1 MTEAIPLLARQPIF
15 DGNMQVVAYELLCR
29 NSDLKFIASSD
40 GDAASSQVLL
50 NAFTELSIEQ
60 VVGTHKAFVNFT
72 RTLLS
77 SPPPFNRQKLV
88 IEVLEGQRVDASML
102 HSLKQL
108 REQGYTIALDDFE
121 LDENSENLVAYA
133 DIIKLDVLS
142 LSPEKLQYHINYL
155 KPFGVTLI
163 AEKVETYEMFEQCKA
178 LGFDLFQGYFLAKPR
193 VITGRKI
200 SENKQS
206 VLQLLS
212 TLHDQDAPIEKIE
225 RMIAR
230 DTLLSFKLLRLVN
243 SAAFGLSRNV
253 ESLRQAIM
261 LLGLNKLRNWVNLL
275 ALSNLSGKPHEL
287 SVAALTRAR
296 MCEMIATKMNQ
307 RNRPDAYFTV
317 GLLSTLDAFLD
328 SPLEELLSN
337 LSLSETLNNAMLT
350 HAGPEGMVLRVVQAH
365 EQGHWQDIDWKQL
378 EDFGLTPDLI
388 AEIYVDSLH
397 WVAETMNTLGL
408 APSGKQ

>member
-1 MTEAIPLLARQPIF
+1 MSETIPLLARQPIF
-15 DGNMQVVAYELLCR
+15 DGNMKVVAYELLCR
-29 NSDLKFIASSD
+29 NSELKFIASTD

-50 NAFTELSIEQ
+50 NAFTELSIEE

-72 RTLLS
+72 RALLN
-77 SPPPFNRQKLV
+77 SPPPFSRQKLV
-88 IEVLEGQRVDASML
+88 IEVLEGQQIDAAML
-102 HSLKQL
+102 FSLKQL

-121 LDENSENLVAYA
+121 LSADTESLVPYA
-133 DIIKLDVLS
+133 DIVKLDVLA
-142 LSPEKLQYHINYL
+142 LSPEQLAQHVNHL
-155 KPFGVTLI
+155 KTFGVTLI
-163 AEKVETYEMFEQCKA
+163 AEKVETYDMFEKCKA
-178 LGFDLFQGYFLAKPR
+178 MGFDLFQGYFLAKPR
-193 VITGRKI
+193 VISGRKV

-212 TLHDQDAPIEKIE
+212 ALHDPNAPIDKIE

-287 SVAALTRAR
+287 SITALTRAR
-296 MCEMIATKMNQ
+296 MCEMIATKINQ
-307 RNRPDAYFTV
+307 RSRPDSFFTV

-328 SPLEELLSN
+328 APLEELLRN
-337 LSLSETLNNAMLT
+337 LSLSEPLNQAMLKHT
-350 HAGPEGMVLRVVQAH
+350 GPEGMVLEIVQMH
-365 EQGHWQDIDWKQL
+365 EQGHWQEINWDHLAAQGI
-378 EDFGLTPDLI
+378 TPENL
-388 AEIYVDSLH
+388 AEIYIDALR
-397 WVAETMNTLGL
+397 WVAETMSTLGVS
-408 APSGKQ
+408 ANSK

>member
-1 MTEAIPLLARQPIF
+1 MTNMTPLLARQPIF
-15 DGNMQVVAYELLCR
+15 DGNMRVIAYELLCR
-29 NSDLKFIASSD
+29 NNDLKFIASTD

-60 VVGTHKAFVNFT
+60 VVGKHKAFVNFT
-72 RTLLS
+72 RTLLH

-88 IEVLEGQRVDASML
+88 IEVLEGQQVDAAML
-102 HSLKQL
+102 HALMEL

-121 LDENSENLVAYA
+121 LDEDSKNLVPYA

-142 LSPEKLQYHINYL
+142 LTPEKLKHHIDYL
-155 KPFGVTLI
+155 KPFGITLI
-163 AEKVETYEMFEQCKA
+163 AEKVETYEMFENCKA

-212 TLHDQDAPIEKIE
+212 ALHDPDVPIEKIE

-243 SAAFGLSRNV
+243 SAAFGLSRDV

-261 LLGLNKLRNWVNLL
+261 LLGLQKLRNWVNLL

-296 MCEMIATKMNQ
+296 MCEMIATHINQ
-307 RNRPDAYFTV
+307 RSRPDSYFTV

-328 SPLEELLSN
+328 SPLEELLRN
-337 LSLSETLNNAMLT
+337 LSLSETLNQAMLA
-350 HAGPEGMVLRVVQAH
+350 HSGPEGMVLHIVQAH
-365 EQGHWQDIDWKQL
+365 EQGHWDDIDWAHL
-378 EDFGLTPDLI
+378 ESLGLSPETL
-388 AEIYVDSLH
+388 ATIYVDALH
-397 WVAETMNTLGL
+397 WVAETMNSLGL
-408 APSGKQ
+408 AGDA

>member
-29 NSDLKFIASSD
+29 NSDLKFIGSSD

-60 VVGTHKAFVNFT
+60 VVGKHKAFVNFT
-72 RTLLS
+72 RTLLD

-88 IEVLEGQRVDASML
+88 IEVLEGQLVDASML
-102 HSLKQL
+102 NSLKLL

-121 LDENSENLVAYA
+121 LDEATEGLVAYA

-142 LSPEKLQYHINYL
+142 LSPEQLHYHIDYL
-155 KPFGVTLI
+155 KPFNITLI

-212 TLHDQDAPIEKIE
+212 VLHDPNVPIEKIE

-243 SAAFGLSRNV
+243 SAAFGLQRNV

-296 MCEMIATKMNQ
+296 MCEMIATQLKQ
-307 RNRPDAYFTV
+307 QSRPDSYFTV

-328 SPLEELLSN
+328 RPLAELLSN
-337 LSLSETLNNAMLT
+337 LSLSEALNQAMLT
-350 HAGPEGMVLRVVQAH
+350 HSGPEGMVLQIVQTH
-365 EQGHWQDIDWKQL
+365 EQGHWQDIDWAHL
-378 EDFGLTPDLI
+378 ETLGLTAEIL
-388 AEIYVDSLH
+388 AEIYMNSLH
-397 WVAETMNTLGL
+397 WVAETMNNLGI
-408 APSGKQ
+408 ASSEK

>member
-1 MTEAIPLLARQPIF
+1 MTETIPLLARQPIF
-15 DGNMQVVAYELLCR
+15 DGNMKVVAYELLCR
-29 NSDLKFIASSD
+29 NSDLKFIATTD

-50 NAFTELSIEQ
+50 NAFTELSIDD
-60 VVGTHKAFVNFT
+60 VVGDHRAFVNFT

-77 SPPPFNRQKLV
+77 SPPPFSRQKLV
-88 IEVLEGQRVDASML
+88 IEVLEGQQVDAAML
-102 HSLKQL
+102 FSLKQL
-108 REQGYTIALDDFE
+108 RDQGYTIALDDFE
-121 LDENSENLVAYA
+121 LSSETEGLVPYA
-133 DIIKLDVLS
+133 DIIKLDVLA
-142 LSPEKLQYHINYL
+142 LSPEKLLTHVEQL
-155 KPFGVTLI
+155 KALGITLI
-163 AEKVETYEMFEQCKA
+163 AEKVETYEMFEKCKT

-193 VITGRKI
+193 VISGRKI

-212 TLHDQDAPIEKIE
+212 ALHDANAPIDKIE

-287 SVAALTRAR
+287 SITALTRAR
-296 MCEMIATKMNQ
+296 MCEMIATKINQ
-307 RNRPDAYFTV
+307 RSRTDSYFTV

-328 SPLEELLSN
+328 APLEELLRN
-337 LSLSETLNNAMLT
+337 LSLSEQLNQAMLK
-350 HAGPEGMVLRVVQAH
+350 HAGPEGMVLAIVQMH
-365 EQGHWQDIDWKQL
+365 EQGRWQDIDWDHL
-378 EDFGLTPDLI
+378 DEMGINPEIL
-388 AEIYVDSLH
+388 AEIYIDALR
-397 WVAETMNTLGL
+397 WVAETMNTLGIN
-408 APSGKQ
+408 AN

>member
-15 DGNMQVVAYELLCR
+15 NGNMQVVAYELLCR
-29 NSDLKFIASSD
+29 NNDLKFISTTD

-50 NAFTELSIEQ
+50 NAFTELPIEQ
-60 VVGTHKAFVNFT
+60 VVGKHKAFVNFT
-72 RTLLS
+72 RTLLN
-77 SPPPFNRQKLV
+77 SPPPFSKQKLV
-88 IEVLEGQRVDASML
+88 IEVLEGQQVDAAML

-121 LDENSENLVAYA
+121 LDENSQNLVAYA
-133 DIIKLDVLS
+133 DIIKLDVLA
-142 LSPEKLQYHINYL
+142 LTPEKLQQHITYL

-212 TLHDQDAPIEKIE
+212 ALHDADAPIDKIE

-261 LLGLNKLRNWVNLL
+261 LLGMNKLRNWVNLL

-287 SVAALTRAR
+287 SIAALTRAR
-296 MCEMIATKMNQ
+296 MCEKIAAVINQ
-307 RNRPDAYFTV
+307 RSRPDSYFTV

-328 SPLEELLSN
+328 SPLEELLGT
-337 LSLSETLNNAMLT
+337 LSLSEQLNQAMLN
-350 HAGPEGMVLRVVQAH
+350 HSGPEGMVLQIVQAH
-365 EQGHWQDIDWKQL
+365 EQGHWQEIDWDHL
-378 EDFGLTPDLI
+378 AELGLTTEKM
-388 AEIYVDSLH
+388 AEIYVDSLY
-397 WVAETMNTLGL
+397 WVAETMNTLGI
-408 APSGKQ
+408 S

>member
-15 DGNMQVVAYELLCR
+15 NGNMQVVAYELLCR
-29 NSDLKFIASSD
+29 NNDLKFITSTD

-60 VVGTHKAFVNFT
+60 VVGKHKAYVNFT
-72 RTLLS
+72 RTLLD
-77 SPPPFNRQKLV
+77 SPPPFNRQELV
-88 IEVLEGQRVDASML
+88 IEVLEGQQIDASML
-102 HSLKQL
+102 HSLKLL

-121 LDENSENLVAYA
+121 LDENSESLVAYA

-142 LSPEKLQYHINYL
+142 LSPKQLHYHIDYL
-155 KPFGVTLI
+155 KPFGITLV

-212 TLHDQDAPIEKIE
+212 ALHDPDIAIDKIE

-243 SAAFGLSRNV
+243 SAAFGLRRNV
-253 ESLRQAIM
+253 DSLRQAIM
-261 LLGLNKLRNWVNLL
+261 LLGLGKLKNWVNLL

-296 MCEMIATKMNQ
+296 MCEMISTQLKQ
-307 RNRPDAYFTV
+307 QSRPDTSFTV

-328 SPLEELLSN
+328 MPLDELLRN
-337 LSLSETLNNAMLT
+337 LSLSEALNQAMLA
-350 HAGPEGMVLRVVQAH
+350 HAGPEGMVLQLVQAH
-365 EQGHWQDIDWKQL
+365 EQGHWQEIDWAHL
-378 EDFGLTPDLI
+378 ETLGLTPEIL
-388 AEIYVDSLH
+388 AEIYVNSLH
-397 WVAETMNTLGL
+397 WVAETMNSLGV
-408 APSGKQ
+408 APSEK